1 MTDRAKWL
9 FEAAVIAAQATG
21 VPILTH
27 CEGGLGAMEQ
37 VEFMTRIGFP
47 LSRVVV
53 SHTDKVSDP
62 DYHSALLESGVN
74 LEFDQALR
82 QGEDALTG
90 TASFLQAQI
99 ERGFIDQLMLGT
111 DGARRS
117 LWAAYG
123 GAPGLAWLAGD
134 FRGILETVGIGRDL
148 QNQILITNPARF
160 LAMADH
166 VGIETES

>member
-1 MTDRAKWL
+1 MTDRAKRL
-9 FEAAVIAAQATG
+9 FEAAVIAAQQTG

-37 VEFMTRIGFP
+37 VEFLTQLGFP
-47 LSRVVV
+47 LKRVVV
-53 SHTDKVSDP
+53 SHTDKVSDAA
-62 DYHSALLESGVN
+62 YHSALLESGVN

-82 QGEDALTG
+82 QGEGALTG
-90 TASFLQAQI
+90 TASFLATQI
-99 ERGFIDQLMLGT
+99 ERGFINQLMLGT

-123 GAPGLAWLAGD
+123 GAPGLAWLASD
-134 FRGILETVGIGRDL
+134 FRRILERVGIGRDL
-148 QNQILITNPARF
+148 QSHILVTNPARF

-166 VGIETES
+166 VGIETET